1 MELSKMVKEYRDRL
15 HMSQREFAKLV
26 GVSNQTISNIERG
39 YNSKGEPFN
48 PDTATYK
55 KLAQTM
61 YLSLGDLL
69 LQTGGEITINPET
82 IDLSDEELRLIYCY
96 RNADDDIKT
105 AIKTLLARFDNTGEG

>member
-1 MELSKMVKEYRDRL
+1 MELGKMVKEYRDRL

-96 RNADDDIKT
+96 RNADDDMKN

>member
-1 MELSKMVKEYRDRL
+1 MELGKMVKEYRDRL

-82 IDLSDEELRLIYCY
+82 IDLSDEEMRLIYCY
-96 RNADDDIKT
+96 RNADDDMKN

>member
-1 MELSKMVKEYRDRL
+1 MELGKMVKEYRDRL

-96 RNADDDIKT
+96 RNADDDMKN
-105 AIKTLLARFDNTGEG
+105 AIKTLLARFDNTVEG